1 MILHKETNSLVFKAN
16 DPFLVRERITNSKVI
31 DHADYNVAVRIT
43 PEAVSILQNMGF
55 EVPDDLLQGL
65 KEYTWPGKYKPFA
78 HQKIMADFLVKN
90 KRCFN
95 LSEMGVGKSAAA
107 LWAADYL
114 MTKGLV
120 RRALI
125 LSPLSTLERV
135 WRQDIYDVLM
145 HRRAAVL
152 HGTREK
158 RMAAFNQDVDFYILN
173 HDGVGIPAMRDAIRN
188 REDIDLVILDEAS
201 MFRNSGTMRYKSLT
215 KMLRPDV
222 RLWLLTGTPC
232 PNAPTDAWALA
243 RLVDTQRVP
252 PFFGAFRR
260 QTMLEMGRFKWMP
273 KPDAYITAYEAMQPA
288 VRFKKAD
295 CLDLPPVM
303 TQDWEADMTQEQ
315 KQAFTTMRN
324 EMIAEAKEK
333 EITAVN
339 AADRINKLRQIL
351 CGVIKDPASDT
362 YITIPH
368 KLRTN
373 VLLEAIQMATAKV
386 IVIVPFKGILRE
398 LEKEISEHYSVG
410 VLNGDVTPKKRNE
423 IIEAFKQAKDP
434 HVLLC
439 HPQVMSHGL
448 NLTEADTLVF
458 YAPIY
463 SNDQFQQVVERFN
476 RQGQTRKMTVIRIGA
491 HKLDW
496 EIYKAVDTKRTTQ
509 DNILALYH
517 SITSSGTHT
526 NGHKRSDETIHRS

>member
-1 MILHKETNSLVFKAN
+1 MIIQKETNSLMFKAK
-16 DPFLVRERITNSKVI
+16 DPFSIREHIPESKLI
-31 DHADYNVAVRIT
+31 DHGDYNVAVAYT
-43 PEAVSILQNMGF
+43 PETASALQNLGIDAPHPIQ
-55 EVPDDLLQGL
+55 VT
-65 KEYTWPGKYKPFA
+65 YNWPGKYKPFA
-78 HQKIMADFLVKN
+78 HQKIMAEFLVKN
-90 KRCFN
+90 RRCFN

-114 MTKGLV
+114 MNQGLIKK
-120 RRALI
+120 ALI

-135 WRQDIYDVLM
+135 WKQDIFDVLM
-145 HRRAAVL
+145 HRRAIVL
-152 HGTREK
+152 HGVREK
-158 RMAAFNQDVDFYILN
+158 RMNALDQDVDFYILN
-173 HDGVGIPAMRDAIRN
+173 HDGVAIPAICEAIRARN
-188 REDIDLVILDEAS
+188 DIDLVILDEAS
-201 MFRNSGTMRYKSLT
+201 MFRNSATRKYKALT
-215 KMLRPDV
+215 RMIGKDT

-243 RLVDTQRVP
+243 RLVEPQRVP

-260 QTMLEMGRFKWMP
+260 QTMFETGRFKWTP
-273 KPDAYITAYEAMQPA
+273 KPDAYLTAYESMQPA

-295 CLDLPPVM
+295 CLDLPPV
-303 TQDWEADMTQEQ
+303 TIQDWEAVLTKEQ

-324 EMIAEAKEK
+324 QMIAEAKEK

-362 YITIPH
+362 YISIPH
-368 KLRTN
+368 APRVE
-373 VLLEAIQMATAKV
+373 VLMQAMESASAKV
-386 IVIVPFKGILRE
+386 IVIVPFKGIIRD
-398 LEKEISEHYSVG
+398 LEKEISKVYSVG
-410 VLNGDVTPKKRNE
+410 VLNGDVTPKRRNE
-423 IIEAFKQAKDP
+423 IVEAFKHAQDP

-476 RQGQTRKMTVIRIGA
+476 RKGQTRSMTVIRIGA

-509 DNILALYH
+509 DNILSLYH
-517 SITSSGTHT
+517 SLTS
-526 NGHKRSDETIHRS
+526 